1 MPNKDGII
9 VIESKLTLREEKMI
23 ESIQD
28 MTYMDTRDLLSLF
41 LKKYAQETIES
52 VESQSRYVSF
62 TDELVEE
69 VLGNLDVFEQ
79 VEKIKV
85 RVQELIKELI

>member
-9 VIESKLTLREEKMI
+9 VKESKLTLREEKMI
-23 ESIQD
+23 ENIQD
-28 MTYMDTRDLLSLF
+28 TTYMNTRDLLSLF
-41 LKKYAQETIES
+41 LKKYVQETIES
-52 VESQSRYVSF
+52 IESQSKYVSF

-69 VLGNLDVFEQ
+69 VLGNLDIFEQ
-79 VEKIKV
+79 VENIEV

>member
-9 VIESKLTLREEKMI
+9 VKESKLTLREEKMI
-23 ESIQD
+23 ENIQD
-28 MTYMDTRDLLSLF
+28 TTYMDTRDLLSLF
-41 LKKYAQETIES
+41 LKKYVQETIES
-52 VESQSRYVSF
+52 IESQSKYVSF

-69 VLGNLDVFEQ
+69 VLGNLDIFEQ
-79 VEKIKV
+79 VENIKV